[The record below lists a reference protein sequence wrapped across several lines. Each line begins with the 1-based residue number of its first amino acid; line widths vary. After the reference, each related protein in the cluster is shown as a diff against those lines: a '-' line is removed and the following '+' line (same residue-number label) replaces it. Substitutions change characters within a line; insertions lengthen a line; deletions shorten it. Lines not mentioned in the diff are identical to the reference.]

1 MKPVQILIIGAGNR
15 GNTYASYSK
24 SFPNEMEIVSV
35 AEPND
40 LTRNLFADEYKLD
53 SSNCFNS
60 WEEALNIERL
70 ADAVIICTQ
79 DQMHVK
85 PALAALK
92 LDYHVLLE
100 KPMATSEDDC
110 RKLAEAGFNINKIF
124 GLCHV
129 LRFTSHYAK
138 MKEIIDTE
146 FIGDIVSIE
155 HLEPV
160 NYWHMAHS
168 YVRGNWRKLEESSP
182 MILAKSCHDLDLLRW
197 FADSPCKHISS
208 FGSLKHFK
216 NENAPGGST
225 ERCIDGC
232 EVEKECPYS
241 ALKLYLNMDI
251 TDWPVSV
258 ITNDFSKEGREK
270 ALREG
275 PYGRCVYKSDNNVV
289 DHQVVNIEFK
299 NKVTASFTMSA
310 FTDGNRRTRI
320 MGTMGEMVGNFET
333 ISLSN
338 FKDQTNE
345 IVWVNKTEDVMGHGG
360 GDFGL
365 MKQFILAVKTNDPTI
380 FGSSIET
387 SLESHLMAFAAEKS
401 RLTKKIIEI

>member
-1 MKPVQILIIGAGNR
+1 MKPIRILIIGAGNR

-24 SFPNEMEIVSV
+24 SFPNEMEIIAV
-35 AEPND
+35 AEPNVQK
-40 LTRNLFADEYKLD
+40 RNLFAEEYKLKP
-53 SSNCFNS
+53 SYCFNS
-60 WEEALNIERL
+60 WEEALKGERL
-70 ADAVIICTQ
+70 AEAVIICTQ

-110 RKLAEAGFNINKIF
+110 KKLAEAGLNTNKIF

-129 LRFTSHYAK
+129 LRFTSHYTK
-138 MKEIIDTE
+138 MKEIIDTGL
-146 FIGDIVSIE
+146 IGEIVSIE

-197 FADSPCKHISS
+197 LADSPCKHISS

-216 NENAPGGST
+216 NENAPEGST

-251 TDWPVSV
+251 THWPVSV

-270 ALREG
+270 VLREG
-275 PYGRCVYKSDNNVV
+275 PYGRCVYKSDNDVV
-289 DHQVVNIEFK
+289 DHQVVNMEFV
-299 NKVTASFTMSA
+299 NGITASFTMSA
-310 FTDGNRRTRI
+310 FTEGHRRTRI
-320 MGTMGEMVGNFET
+320 MGTMGEMIGNFET
-333 ISLSN
+333 INVSDFRNHS
-338 FKDQTNE
+338 KE
-345 IVWVNKTEDVMGHGG
+345 IVWEKTSEDAMGHGG

-365 MKQFILAVKTNDPTI
+365 IKQFISAITANNLTL
-380 FGSSIET
+380 FESSIDA